1 MNQRINISLILV
13 LLSLVLI
20 SFPGVGKYTFLIEK
34 SELSLSV
41 FDESRYFSP
50 DQLARFVVDEDSS
63 VQLID
68 LRHSDDYKAF
78 SIPGA
83 INIPFE
89 LFYSSKPESYLHN
102 PDLKYI
108 FYSNGDINSN
118 SAMVMALGLGY
129 KNCYVMQG
137 GLNRWF
143 EDIMLSSFRGES
155 ISARENRIYES
166 RRKARLLFTEIN
178 SLPDSL
184 KLKYLESRR
193 QSERELDGGCE

>member
-1 MNQRINISLILV
+1 MNHRVNISVILV
-13 LLSLVLI
+13 SLSLVLV

-34 SELSLSV
+34 DELALSV
-41 FDESRYFSP
+41 FNDSRYFTP
-50 DQLARFVVDEDSS
+50 DQVARFVVDEDST
-63 VQLID
+63 VQLVD

-102 PDLKYI
+102 PDIKYI

-129 KNCYVMQG
+129 ENCYVMQG

-143 EDIMLSSFRGES
+143 EDIMLSSFTGES
-155 ISARENRIYES
+155 ITARENRIFES
-166 RRKARLLFTEIN
+166 RRKARLFFTEIN

-184 KLKYLESRR
+184 KLKYAESRL
-193 QSERELDGGCE
+193 QAERELDGGCD